1 MQPHPIDSLFDDWAG
16 AQVVLG
22 GAEAIDKLAFATGA
36 MQRRREVKTGS
47 QLLHLAPG
55 YAATGRSL
63 RTTAA
68 WAAAGAG
75 VDVSD
80 PALIGRLSNAGDFL
94 AALVAKLLST
104 ALPFV
109 EPGED
114 WDGPPVRVV
123 DGSVFCGPGRKGVQH
138 RLHAAFD
145 PLRNW
150 FASFELT
157 DRSGGENLT
166 RTGVEKGEVV
176 VGDRNYA
183 KTWACREVAEAE
195 AFFCVRAGAC
205 SMRMLDP
212 RTGGRI
218 GAAQILAAPG
228 DGGSAE
234 IAVVL
239 AEAKGLEKPP
249 LPARLV
255 ILRASEAAEKHERAR
270 IERSKIQHKA
280 KPKSDTQALAGVV
293 AIASNLPPG
302 DWPAARVAQLHR
314 LRWQI
319 ELAFKTLKSTF
330 GMREVPSKTPEM
342 ARTWILANLAAAL
355 LAQRLAAISQ
365 DAIPPCA
372 EENGQDAPNA
382 ARCLH
387 AEVAG
392 LLPVVGDPDHLGK
405 REKTD
410 PAT

>member
-1 MQPHPIDSLFDDWAG
+1 MQPYPIDSLFDDWAG
-16 AQVVLG
+16 AQAALG

-47 QLLHLAPG
+47 QLLHLALG

-68 WAAAGAG
+68 WAPAGAG

-94 AALVAKLLST
+94 AALVAKLLAT
-104 ALPFV
+104 AFPFE
-109 EPGED
+109 EPGGG
-114 WDGPPVRVV
+114 WDGPPILLV
-123 DGSVFCGPGRKGVQH
+123 DGSMFCGPGRKGVQH

-145 PLRNW
+145 PVRGW

-157 DRSGGENLT
+157 DRRGGENLT
-166 RTGVEKGEVV
+166 RTGVQKGAVL
-176 VGDRNYA
+176 VGDRNFA
-183 KTWACREVAEAE
+183 KTWACREVAAAE

-212 RTGGRI
+212 RTGERI
-218 GAAQILAAPG
+218 GPAQIPAASG
-228 DGGSAE
+228 DGESAE

-239 AEAKGLEKPP
+239 AEAKGTEKPP

-255 ILRASEAAEKHERAR
+255 ILRAGEAAAKHERAR
-270 IERSKIQHKA
+270 IARSKIRHKA
-280 KPKSDTQALAGVV
+280 KPKSGTLALAGVV
-293 AIASNLPPG
+293 AIATNLPPG
-302 DWPAARVAQLHR
+302 DWPVARVAQLYR

-330 GMREVPSKTPEM
+330 AMREVPSKTPAM

-355 LAQRLAAISQ
+355 LAQQLAATLQ
-365 DAIPPCA
+365 AAVPPWR
-372 EENGQDAPNA
+372 EEKGQDA
-382 ARCLH
+382 LH
-387 AEVAG
+387 AQVALP
-392 LLPVVGDPDHLGK
+392 LLVVGGPDHPGQPDK
-405 REKTD
+405 AD
-410 PAT
+410 PAP